1 MRLDRAQSIADLQ
14 RMAKRRLPKIL
25 FEFIESGVEDERALG
40 YNRDVFSRFRLI
52 PRYLGDIS
60 IRDQSVPLFGRT
72 YASPFGIA
80 PTGLAGLMRRNLDVD
95 LAAAASASGIPF
107 VLSGASIAP
116 VEKVAA
122 VAPGGVWAH
131 LYPAEDSSITERIVE
146 RYMDAGVDVM
156 VLTVD
161 NSVFPKR
168 ERDNRNGFT
177 LPLRMPLSTMLEAL
191 LHPAWLVEYLSD
203 GGMPMLESWRDYAP
217 SATSAGAVAGFF
229 RSQSPSIQT
238 WKSLDALRKRWPRQL
253 VLKGVQHP
261 ADARRAIEAGID
273 GVWVSNHGGK
283 SFDWLPSPVDMLPAI
298 RSAIGDRVP
307 IIADSG
313 IRRGAEM
320 LVLKALRADF
330 TFVARATLYG
340 GAAGGRAGA
349 EKAIAILRSEIEI
362 SHDRRQQLWRRRTKN
377 PVGAGRNNYADHFR
391 H

>member
-1 MRLDRAQSIADLQ
+1 MRLDKVQNIADLR

-25 FEFIESGVEDERALG
+25 FEFIESGVEDERTLG
-40 YNRDVFSRFRLI
+40 YNLDVLSRFRLI

-60 IRDQSVPLFGRT
+60 IRDQSATLFGLT

-80 PTGLAGLMRRNLDVD
+80 PTGLAGLIRRNLEVD
-95 LAAAASASGIPF
+95 LAAAAKANSIPF
-107 VLSGASIAP
+107 VMSGASFAP

-122 VAPGGVWAH
+122 VSPGRLWAH
-131 LYPAEDSSITERIVE
+131 IYPARDSSITERIVD
-146 RYMDAGVDVM
+146 RYMEADVDVM

-161 NSVFPKR
+161 NPVFPNR

-177 LPLRMPLSTMLEAL
+177 LPPRMPLSIMLEAL
-191 LHPAWLVEYLSD
+191 LHPAWLVEYLSS

-217 SATSAGAVAGFF
+217 SAASATAVAGFF
-229 RSQSPSIQT
+229 RSQSPSVQT
-238 WKSLDALRKRWPRQL
+238 WKSVEALRKRWPRRL

-261 ADARRAIEAGID
+261 ADARRAIEAGMD

-283 SFDWLPSPVDMLPAI
+283 SFDWLPSPVDTLPAI
-298 RSAIGDRVP
+298 RSALGDRVP

-313 IRRGAEM
+313 VRRGADM
-320 LVLKALRADF
+320 LVLKALGADF

-349 EKAIAILRSEIEI
+349 EKAIAILRSEIDMSLAMIGANSFGAVGPEI
-362 SHDRRQQLWRRRTKN
+362 LL
-377 PVGAGRNNYADHFR
+377 GRKE
-391 H
+391 